1 MLSQRPLVSQVKL
14 EFVLKHSVKGRV
26 RNDLVGLIVSLFVMK
41 EIQFINQ
48 SINQSIVTHTPVGWF
63 HGGQL
68 LELDQFSGE
77 SVLAVSQLNKG
88 SVAVSHGAVVSDHDR
103 LLGFDQTTLN
113 VTSFGGLDG
122 SIDQTWDQA
131 NRGKKILV
139 T

>member
-1 MLSQRPLVSQVKL
+1 
-14 EFVLKHSVKGRV
+14 
-26 RNDLVGLIVSLFVMK
+26 MK
-41 EIQFINQ
+41 EIQSINQ
-48 SINQSIVTHTPVGWF
+48 SINQTTVAQTHTPVGWF

-131 NRGKKILV
+131 NRGNW
-139 T
+139 